1 MPAIVRNLTARPNC
15 DRYLVVTRVRAEEPG
30 AHLQLDGVGAYHRGL
45 GSLIRHSHLLA
56 NFEINVLDTR
66 THENL
71 NRAFAGVGA
80 RLSQSTPITEDP
92 LNRLDDAQ
100 FREPP
105 SSAAGSATCERPA
118 SWWQPGST
126 RRCLITSSSNE
137 RGSTPHRHDT
147 AASPLAKVPSGH
159 NLAGRLRLLIANA
172 KGAAQ
177 HVVGATSV
185 HPSLSCIANSRR
197 TRDERATSPMKG
209 LAS

>member
-1 MPAIVRNLTARPNC
+1 LLPDPNERLPAIVRNLTARPNC

-45 GSLIRHSHLLA
+45 GSLIRHSHLFA

-105 SSAAGSATCERPA
+105 SSAAGSATLRE
-118 SWWQPGST
+118 T
-126 RRCLITSSSNE
+126 RELVAT
-137 RGSTPHRHDT
+137 
-147 AASPLAKVPSGH
+147 
-159 NLAGRLRLLIANA
+159 RLDQTLPDYL
-172 KGAAQ
+172 KQ
-177 HVVGATSV
+177 Q
-185 HPSLSCIANSRR
+185 
-197 TRDERATSPMKG
+197 
-209 LAS
+209 